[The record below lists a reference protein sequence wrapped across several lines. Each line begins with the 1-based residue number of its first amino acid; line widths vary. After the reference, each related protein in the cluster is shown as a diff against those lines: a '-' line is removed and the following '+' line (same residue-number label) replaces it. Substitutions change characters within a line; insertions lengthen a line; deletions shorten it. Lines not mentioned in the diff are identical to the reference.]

1 MGLTEREQKLLDE
14 LERSLAEGQG
24 GDPSRKLGALEF
36 SARKI
41 IIGILILLAGLTGL
55 LVGVSNRSMLIGVAG
70 FGVMLL
76 GIFLA
81 ASTKPKK

>member
-41 IIGILILLAGLTGL
+41 IFGILILLVGLAGL

-70 FGVMLL
+70 FGIMLI

-81 ASTKPKK
+81 VSTKSNK

>member
-1 MGLTEREQKLLDE
+1 MGLTEREQKLLEE

-81 ASTKPKK
+81 ASTKTKK

>member
-1 MGLTEREQKLLDE
+1 MGLTEREQKLLEE

-81 ASTKPKK
+81 VSTKPKK